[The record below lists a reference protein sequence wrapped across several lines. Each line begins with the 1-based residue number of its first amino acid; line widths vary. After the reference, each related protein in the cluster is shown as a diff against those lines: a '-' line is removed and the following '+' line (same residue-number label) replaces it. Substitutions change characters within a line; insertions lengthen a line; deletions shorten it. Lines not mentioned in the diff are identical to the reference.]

1 MSELVIYHNPRC
13 SKSRATLALI
23 EEQGYTPK
31 IVEYLKTPPSVVE
44 LRDILKKLGIQPRD
58 ILRIKED
65 EYKSL
70 NLADQNLSDDAI
82 LSAITEHPKLLERP
96 IVVTEAQAVIGRP
109 PENVLPLLASLT

>member
-31 IVEYLKTPPSVVE
+31 IVEYLKTPPSLVE
-44 LRDILKKLGIQPRD
+44 LHDILKKLGIQPRE
-58 ILRIKED
+58 ILRTKEE
-65 EYKSL
+65 EYKQL
-70 NLADQNLSDDAI
+70 NLADPSLSDEAI
-82 LSAITEHPKLLERP
+82 LTAINEHPRLLERP
-96 IVVTEAQAVIGRP
+96 IVVAKDQAAIGRP